1 MLRDYPAIIGL
12 VFVGLFLLVI
22 TAIFYQNDYK
32 QNSIVMGLTET
43 VRTSAISNA
52 DHSSRLKEGE
62 LFISIEDFEQDFG
75 EKIQLNKNVKS
86 EATYSFDYLKSNVG
100 AIKSIRVYLD
110 NEGTEYQATYKVNI
124 SDM

>member
-1 MLRDYPAIIGL
+1 MRDHPVIIGI
-12 VFVGLFLLVI
+12 VFGGIFLLII
-22 TAIFYQNDYK
+22 TAVYYQKDFK
-32 QNSIVMGLTET
+32 QSSITMGLTET

-62 LFISIEDFEQDFG
+62 LFITIDEFERDFG

-86 EATYSFDYLKSNVG
+86 EATYSFEYLKNNDG